1 MVKPLWM
8 MGGRFRG
15 RRVDYSM
22 HDVFRGAYGLSAV
35 ASASDACADRKAY
48 ESRGE
53 NHGGFV
59 LGRSAAEGRRSEA
72 QENNASGRERD
83 CEVTCVGNGH
93 GLCPRRGWAEDER
106 ID

>member
-8 MGGRFRG
+8 MGRRFRAS
-15 RRVDYSM
+15 RADDSM

-53 NHGGFV
+53 NVGGV
-59 LGRSAAEGRRSEA
+59 LGRSAAEGRGSEA
-72 QENNASGRERD
+72 PENSRGGRERG
-83 CEVTCVGNGH
+83 CEATCLGNGH
-93 GLCPRRGWAEDER
+93 GLCPRRG
-106 ID
+106 